1 MGVDMDEERW
11 SPLGFA
17 SLTCKKGLNLMIYCW
32 FYYVVI
38 VECPKE
44 GGEGEEYSMDSWPR
58 RKGNPIQERKD
69 LGLELSEI
77 PSLHAQESHER
88 TT

>member
-1 MGVDMDEERW
+1 MDEERW

-17 SLTCKKGLNLMIYCW
+17 SLTCKKGLNLMISCC

-44 GGEGEEYSMDSWPR
+44 GGEKVGMESLS
-58 RKGNPIQERKD
+58 
-69 LGLELSEI
+69 LGWLINSIILI
-77 PSLHAQESHER
+77 
-88 TT
+88 